1 MLIIRFARFGR
12 KKQAFFHLVVAEKS
26 NAVKKKSVAR
36 LGTYNPH
43 AESGKGMFDFD
54 KAAVEKHIANGAGVS
69 QSAARLL
76 VKHGVEVATKFIKKR
91 PTKPKKEVPAPE
103 NTEAV
108 A

>member
-43 AESGKGMFDFD
+43 TESGKGTFEFD
-54 KAAVEKHIANGAGVS
+54 KESIEKYIANGAGVS

-76 VKHGVEVATKFIKKR
+76 VKHGVEVAGKFVKKR
-91 PTKPKKEVPAPE
+91 PTKPKKEAPKPDA
-103 NTEAV
+103 NSTK
-108 A
+108 